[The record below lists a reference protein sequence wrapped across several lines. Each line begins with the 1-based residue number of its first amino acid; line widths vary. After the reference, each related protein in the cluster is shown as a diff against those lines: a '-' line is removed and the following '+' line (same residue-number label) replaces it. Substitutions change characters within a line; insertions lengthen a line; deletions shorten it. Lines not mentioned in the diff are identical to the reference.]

1 MFVYYFVSSEFT
13 DLHFR
18 SEVFKTTENV
28 PLLQR

>member
-1 MFVYYFVSSEFT
+1 MFVYYFSEFT